1 MDWFLRGGP
10 VMWPLLLLSIA
21 SLTVLI
27 ERLWFLR
34 RQRDLSP
41 RAALENQLRRLA
53 LEQRDL
59 AAIDAAI
66 LAEQRRI
73 ERGLAL
79 LDTTITAA
87 PMLGILGTVL
97 GIIDSFS
104 RLTAEVGGDPLAV
117 SGGVAEALITTAA
130 GLVIALGALLPYNW
144 LRGRVEDRLAD
155 LEREGRRLVS
165 RAG

>member
-21 SLTVLI
+21 TLAVLI

-34 RQRDLSP
+34 RQQGLSP
-41 RAALENQLRRLA
+41 RAALEDQLRRLA

-59 AAIDAAI
+59 PAIETAI

-73 ERGLAL
+73 ERGLPL

-104 RLTAEVGGDPLAV
+104 RLSQEAGGDPLAV

-144 LRGRVEDRLAD
+144 LRGRIDARLAD

-165 RAG
+165 RGG